1 MTDNPQPGSTDTE
14 VAGSQSGSC
23 QPCITEFYAS
33 LIALGIHGQ
42 ENKWWML
49 YIFLVF
55 NTILVLS
62 CATILVDDP
71 YGLLHQLTLSV
82 LCIAGLVV
90 AFCWL
95 FMVPDYVNASN
106 LYSDIA
112 REAESRLPA
121 GIRRPLTERQTQ
133 RGSKS
138 RMGTSSFI
146 AGTFPVLFLIVYVV
160 FLVLSWSSLRTHAAL

>member
-1 MTDNPQPGSTDTE
+1 MTDIPQSDSTRKE
-14 VAGSQSGSC
+14 MASSPSGGC
-23 QPCITEFYAS
+23 EPCITEFYES

-71 YGLLHQLTLSV
+71 YGLLHQLTLSL
-82 LCIAGLVV
+82 LCSAGLVV

-121 GIRRPLTERQTQ
+121 GIRKPLTERKTQ
-133 RGSKS
+133 RGGKS
-138 RMGTSSFI
+138 TIGTSSFI
-146 AGTFPVLFLIVYVV
+146 ASTIPVLFLIVYVV
-160 FLVLSWSSLRTHAAL
+160 LLVLTWSSLRTHAAL